1 MASPNWAKLIPD
13 LLHRISQKLLPC
25 SFDYVNFRSTCAG
38 WRSAAPRVNFAPLL
52 MFSFDPNVGSLSF
65 YSPSD
70 DRLHSFSFPEATF
83 TVFCGSSHGWL
94 LLMDEA
100 ASISLLNPFTR
111 ARIHLPPADEELAL
125 ASLNRVSRVGTR
137 WFSHSEDG
145 AETPLGLS
153 DMQQVFIDQAVLSSA
168 PDSGDDFIVVATLAL
183 STQVAFCRRSDSKWT
198 LLETNLPCNAK
209 SVTYYDGRF
218 FVMDCVGKI
227 AVLGMDFRGK
237 VVRLASL
244 ETPDGHFNCKLV
256 ESRGVLL
263 LVGLVI
269 NVVDEENLD
278 LQSEFEVYRFNYNP
292 GGERMWCRVE
302 SIGDQTLFLSLR
314 CSSNVAGSK
323 LSKCR
328 VNSIYYSGQN
338 FEPNIAV
345 APALHHMEVV
355 NLADGSSELVPCH
368 LPSEGSEPI
377 SWFQPNLNSAV

>member
-1 MASPNWAKLIPD
+1 MDSPDWATLIPD

-25 SFDYVNFRSTCAG
+25 SFDYVSFRSTCPG

-52 MFSFDPNVGSLSF
+52 MFPFDPNAGTLSF

-70 DRLHSFSFPEATF
+70 DKLHSFSFPEATS

-94 LLMDEA
+94 LLMDQA

-111 ARIHLPPADEELAL
+111 KRIHLPPADEELAL
-125 ASLNRVSRVGTR
+125 ASLNRVSKVGTR
-137 WFSHSEDG
+137 WISHSEDG
-145 AETPLGLS
+145 TLTPLGLS
-153 DMQQVFIDQAVLSSA
+153 DMQQVFIDEAVLSSA
-168 PDSGDDFIVVATLAL
+168 PDSGGDFIVMATLAL
-183 STQVAFCRRSDSKWT
+183 STQVAYCRRSDSKWT
-198 LLETNLPCNAK
+198 LLETNLPCNVK

-218 FVMDCVGKI
+218 FVMDCAGEI
-227 AVLGMDFRGK
+227 AVLGVDFRGK
-237 VVRLASL
+237 VVLLASM
-244 ETPDGHFNCKLV
+244 ETPNGHFNCKLV

-269 NVVDEENLD
+269 DFVDEENLD
-278 LQSEFEVYRFNYNP
+278 LQSEFEVYRFNP

-314 CSSNVAGSK
+314 SSSNVAGRT

-328 VNSIYYSGQN
+328 VNSIYYSAQN
-338 FEPNIAV
+338 FEANMPV
-345 APALHHMEVV
+345 APGRHHMEVV

-368 LPSEGSEPI
+368 VPSEGAEPAA
-377 SWFQPNLNSAV
+377 WFQPNLNVWEL